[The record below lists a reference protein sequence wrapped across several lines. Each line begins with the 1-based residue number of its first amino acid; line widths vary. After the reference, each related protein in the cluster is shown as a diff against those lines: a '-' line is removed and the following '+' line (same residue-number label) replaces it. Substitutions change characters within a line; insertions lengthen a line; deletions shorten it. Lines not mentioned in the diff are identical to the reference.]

1 MSAPA
6 PLTVM
11 IVAGEPSGDVLG
23 GELLSALRARCERPI
38 SAFGVGGHALAEAG
52 LASLFPMSDLSVMGV
67 YEVVPR
73 LPLIQMR
80 IAQTVGAALERH
92 PDLLIT
98 IDSPDFCFR
107 VARKLRSAN
116 PKLPIIHYVA
126 PHVWAWRQGRAQ
138 KIARYVDRLLT
149 LLPFEPEIFVR
160 AGLPAEFVG
169 HPVVERGGDRLTG
182 PDFRARHN
190 IPDNVPLLAVLPGS
204 RRSEVDR
211 LLPIFAPAIEML
223 RAQFP
228 QLHLFCATVDGVAG
242 VVKTAAAEWSCPVIC
257 TTETGEKFAGF
268 AACDA
273 AIAASGTVSLELA
286 VAGTPHIVGYRLNAL
301 TAFLGKRVLQVPYVN
316 LINLILR
323 DAVIP
328 ELLADA
334 CTPQKV
340 AAAVAP
346 LLFENSP
353 VRQQQMQ
360 AMATALAA
368 LGKGQA
374 SPSQRAADA
383 VCAFL
388 GERGIKI

>member
-1 MSAPA
+1 MSAA
-6 PLTVM
+6 VPLTVM

-38 SAFGVGGHALAEAG
+38 SACGVGGHALAEAG

-67 YEVVPR
+67 SEVVPR

-80 IAQTVGAALERH
+80 IAQTVGAALERR

-107 VARKLRSAN
+107 VARRLRAAN
-116 PKLPIIHYVA
+116 PQLPIIHYVA
-126 PHVWAWRQGRAQ
+126 PHVWAWRQGRAR

-149 LLPFEPEIFVR
+149 LLPFEPEIFAR

-169 HPVVERGGDRLTG
+169 HPVVTRGGGRAMG
-182 PDFRARHN
+182 PGFRARHN
-190 IPDNVPLLAVLPGS
+190 IPANAPLLGVLPGS
-204 RRSEVDR
+204 RHSEVGR
-211 LLPIFAPAIEML
+211 LLPIFAQATEML
-223 RAQFP
+223 QAQFP
-228 QLHLFCATVDGVAG
+228 QLHLFCATVDGVAEA
-242 VVKTAAAEWSCPVIC
+242 VKAAAAQWSCPVLC
-257 TTETGEKFAGF
+257 MTEADEKFAGF

-286 VAGTPHIVGYRLNAL
+286 VAGTPHIVGYRVNAL
-301 TAFLGKRVLQVPYVN
+301 TAFLAKRVLQVPYVN
-316 LINLILR
+316 LVNLILH
-323 DAVIP
+323 DEVIP

-334 CTPQKV
+334 CTPQGI

-346 LLFENSP
+346 LLVENSP
-353 VRQQQMQ
+353 ARQKQTQ

-374 SPSQRAADA
+374 SPSQRAAEA

-388 GERGIKI
+388 GDRGIKT

>member
-1 MSAPA
+1 M

-23 GELLSALRARCERPI
+23 GELLSALRTRCERPV
-38 SAFGVGGHALAEAG
+38 SAFGVGGNALAEAG

-67 YEVVPR
+67 SEVVPR

-80 IAQTVGAALERH
+80 IAQTVGAALERR

-107 VARKLRSAN
+107 VARRLRAAN
-116 PKLPIIHYVA
+116 PQLPIIHYVA

-149 LLPFEPEIFVR
+149 LLPFEPDIFAR

-169 HPVVERGGDRLTG
+169 HPVVERGGDRIVG
-182 PDFRARHN
+182 SDFRARHT
-190 IPDNVPLLAVLPGS
+190 IPGHVPLLGVLPGS
-204 RRSEVDR
+204 RHSEVDR
-211 LLPIFAPAIEML
+211 LLPIFAQAIEML

-228 QLHLFCATVDGVAG
+228 QLHLFCATVDGVAE
-242 VVKTAAAEWSCPVIC
+242 VVKAASAEWSCPVTY
-257 TTETGEKFAGF
+257 TTRTDEKFAGF

-286 VAGTPHIVGYRLNAL
+286 VAGTPHIVGYRVNAL
-301 TAFLGKRVLQVPYVN
+301 TAFLAKRVLQVPYVN
-316 LINLILR
+316 LVNLILQ
-323 DAVIP
+323 DEAIP

-334 CTPQKV
+334 CTPRGI
-340 AAAVAP
+340 ASAVAP
-346 LLFENSP
+346 LLVESSP
-353 VRQQQMQ
+353 ARQQQKE
-360 AMATALAA
+360 AMAAALAA
-368 LGKGQA
+368 LGKGQE

-383 VCAFL
+383 VCTFL
-388 GERGIKI
+388 SERGIKT